1 MEQQLS
7 DLVSDGVNLYEEGML
22 GYNRAGGTDDRS
34 CLDVYAVVT
43 PAYQLPELLLQ

>member
-34 CLDVYAVVT
+34 CLDVYVDMLV
-43 PAYQLPELLLQ
+43 